1 MKMKRFAT
9 SAFVFL
15 LASTLC
21 LGQGIDYRIK
31 MVNRMAQRMMSDTTR
46 KGPAAARF
54 IVDVLSSGEYSM
66 ENKSYYIVYPEK
78 ATDTSRISGHAS
90 YIEKAL
96 NLQGARRTYDKN
108 SADVLINVKYARDRS
123 RRTIYQ
129 ELKRSTYSTKNLGGF
144 DVYRGDRYGSASGRS
159 SIDNPNLPYY
169 QNSFGSAGKK
179 TYLQPVR
186 VSNHSFSMIIE
197 GVSLAGDT
205 LWKTVA
211 TDFRSAAVTDAIMP
225 YLAFASV
232 GFLGNE
238 TDCSEQFL
246 SDNPIY
252 LKWSEGLLDS
262 QNTVLYP
269 EYNSSSPK
277 VAVVSIIKEGER
289 TTVVLKDRINVKKLK
304 KSEAFI
310 EHNGQKISAS
320 GYYIDERRV
329 PSTNYP
335 AITILEFPINSDNLE
350 EFDLVFYSKKGKE
363 KLAIRNIKPT
373 LL

>member
-1 MKMKRFAT
+1 
-9 SAFVFL
+9 
-15 LASTLC
+15 
-21 LGQGIDYRIK
+21 
-31 MVNRMAQRMMSDTTR
+31 MAQRMMSDTTR

-66 ENKSYYIVYPEK
+66 DNKSYYIVYPEK

-186 VSNHSFSMIIE
+186 VSSHSFSLVIE
-197 GVSLAGDT
+197 GVSQAGDP

-211 TDFRSAAVTDAIMP
+211 TDFRSAAVSDAVLP
-225 YLAFASV
+225 YLTFAAV

-252 LKWSEGLLDS
+252 LKWAEGLLDS
-262 QNTVLYP
+262 KNTVLYP
-269 EYNSSSPK
+269 ECNSSSK
-277 VAVVSIIKEGER
+277 KAEVAAVIKDGDN
-289 TTVVLKDRINVKKLK
+289 TIVVLKDKHPNFFK
-304 KSEAFI
+304 KSEAYL
-310 EHNGQKISAS
+310 EHNGQKIPAS
-320 GYYIDERRV
+320 GSYIEKRL
-329 PSTNYP
+329 PNNSYP
-335 AITILEFPINSDNLE
+335 ALTIWEFPVNSANLE

-363 KLAIRNIKPT
+363 KLAIRNIKNPGY
-373 LL
+373 